1 MRGRLALLV
10 VTGAVTGVLAAGC
23 SSQGTVGSGTG
34 NGSGSTATATSPSS
48 ASGSGPASGSGSGS
62 APASASGSGSAPQS
76 GGGQLPG
83 EDATVVV
90 GVGKVKVTIYEDYRC
105 PPCKAVHDQLQPVI
119 SAKLGAGG
127 IQVEYHAVDMV
138 DHNAGGTGSLAAA
151 NAVSCAFQ
159 AAKFQPYREALF
171 AAQPDEATDAFAQ
184 PDKLISIAKTIPG
197 LDSPAFESCVI
208 SKPFAGSIESTYAAQ
223 FASNKI
229 TGVPAVFING
239 TQWSVPSSGDLAT
252 AFTQALA
259 AAGA

>member
-1 MRGRLALLV
+1 VMIS
-10 VTGAVTGVLAAGC
+10 GVLAAGC
-23 SSQGTVGSGTG
+23 SSQGTVGAGTG
-34 NGSGSTATATSPSS
+34 STSPAAPPVTHSSTSASAPSTSPASPSS
-48 ASGSGPASGSGSGS
+48 S
-62 APASASGSGSAPQS
+62 APS

-105 PPCKAVHDQLQPVI
+105 PPCKAVHDQLQPVL
-119 SAKLGAGG
+119 SAKLGTGT
-127 IQVEYHAVDMV
+127 IQVEYHAVDVV
-138 DHNAGGTGSLAAA
+138 DHGSGGTGSLAAA

-184 PDKLISIAKTIPG
+184 PDKLIGIAKTVPG
-197 LDSPAFESCVI
+197 LDTPEFDSCVLT
-208 SKPFAGSIESTYAAQ
+208 KPFAASIENTYAAQ

-239 TQWSVPSSGDLAT
+239 AQWSVPSSGDLAT

-259 AAGA
+259 AAGVK